1 MLIPS
6 GIEWILRLAVSSS
19 ERARKGKDVSRD
31 ASTAGMRVRL
41 VIHLLYAAAED
52 WLQVWS
58 VYWDGRVRADRL
70 AGPVS
75 GDYWLQRLVYAH
87 C

>member
-1 MLIPS
+1 
-6 GIEWILRLAVSSS
+6 
-19 ERARKGKDVSRD
+19 
-31 ASTAGMRVRL
+31 MRVRL

-75 GDYWLQRLVYAH
+75 GDYWLHAYSGSYTRIARSTWILNMP